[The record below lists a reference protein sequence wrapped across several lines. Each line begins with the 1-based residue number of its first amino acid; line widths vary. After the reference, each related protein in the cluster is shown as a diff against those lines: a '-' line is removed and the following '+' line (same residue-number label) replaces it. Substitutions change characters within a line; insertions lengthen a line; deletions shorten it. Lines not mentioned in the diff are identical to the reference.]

1 MDFFIIN
8 IIFFGQTQDLNRIT
22 VQTITQRMNRSRK
35 EIRPA
40 DRNDLTLSSWN
51 AHYHVPDDFLRR
63 DVLVSTFIVI
73 KKF

>member
-1 MDFFIIN
+1 M
-8 IIFFGQTQDLNRIT
+8 
-22 VQTITQRMNRSRK
+22 
-35 EIRPA
+35 RPA